1 MYNFNYNSYVQSL
14 VSQSVKV
21 HPPFRL
27 NWYPSFIIR
36 NPLNIVKRVPMGE
49 WLICSNSKIYKI
61 KFKANLDFANIGVM
75 QSQALDMEGVGLD
88 KYT

>member
-1 MYNFNYNSYVQSL
+1 
-14 VSQSVKV
+14 
-21 HPPFRL
+21 
-27 NWYPSFIIR
+27 
-36 NPLNIVKRVPMGE
+36 MGE